1 MIFLTVIK
9 HSYIQ
14 DGFVLCE
21 IQLAVIR
28 ILPLLYWNE
37 YEALTCY
44 IRPDWKYQDNNVLFL
59 QGIYRVSGVKS
70 TVENLCQKFESD
82 PESVNLDSENPN
94 VISNVLKLYLRQLP
108 EPLLTFKL
116 YQNFIQVAKVFAL
129 LTL

>member
-1 MIFLTVIK
+1 M
-9 HSYIQ
+9 
-14 DGFVLCE
+14 
-21 IQLAVIR
+21 
-28 ILPLLYWNE
+28 
-37 YEALTCY
+37 
-44 IRPDWKYQDNNVLFL
+44 
-59 QGIYRVSGVKS
+59 KS